1 MYVILLI
8 PQSQN
13 WCWPAELKA
22 CAKGVVFSQ
31 RIRLKSAGHYRLRAP
46 LLLDDRG
53 NACRHHVVRKV
64 FRHNTSRSDN
74 AAAADSNPLE
84 YGHVRAKP
92 AVIAYNNRQS
102 PLETQVAV
110 LCL

>member
-8 PQSQN
+8 PKSQN

-46 LLLDDRG
+46 LLLDGLLDDCG
-53 NACRHHVVRKV
+53 DACRHHVVRKV
-64 FRHNTSRSDN
+64 FRHD
-74 AAAADSNPLE
+74 AARGNYATAADGNSLQ
-84 YGHVRAKP
+84 H
-92 AVIAYNNRQS
+92 
-102 PLETQVAV
+102 
-110 LCL
+110 